1 MLRTSQTKKDQ
12 LNSEPNSKKGTLSV
26 GDPRSLSILVVED
39 HPDTRRALEL
49 FLQLLGH
56 QSKLAAD
63 IKEALEMAAAGSS
76 FDLLLSDLR
85 LPDGNGWDLLR
96 RFEEAG
102 WRPKHAIAISG
113 WGSETD
119 LAKSK
124 SAGFQA
130 HLIKP
135 LAPETLKRA
144 LEGVATA
151 IFAKEN

>member
-1 MLRTSQTKKDQ
+1 VNQTQNKDAV
-12 LNSEPNSKKGTLSV
+12 TARA
-26 GDPRSLSILVVED
+26 PRSLSILVVED
-39 HPDTRRALEL
+39 HPDTRRAMEM

-56 QSKLAAD
+56 QTKLAAD
-63 IKEALEMAAAGSS
+63 IKEALEMAAAGSR

-96 RFEEAG
+96 QLEEAG
-102 WRPKHAIAISG
+102 WRPKYAIAISG

-124 SAGFQA
+124 SVGFQA

-135 LAPETLKRA
+135 LAPEALKMA
-144 LEGVATA
+144 LERVATA
-151 IFAKEN
+151 TSQGGFLKPTELQKSS